1 MIDETAPV
9 LHRAAHTGSRNG
21 AGPEPETIATADDR
35 IRATGT
41 VAALQDRFP
50 GAPEALRILTPGTAE
65 AESGAQVS
73 AATGET
79 YR

>member
-9 LHRAAHTGSRNG
+9 LHRAAHIGSR
-21 AGPEPETIATADDR
+21 
-35 IRATGT
+35 
-41 VAALQDRFP
+41 
-50 GAPEALRILTPGTAE
+50 
-65 AESGAQVS
+65 SGAQVY

>member
-9 LHRAAHTGSRNG
+9 LHRAAHIGSKSG
-21 AGPEPETIATADDR
+21 AGPEMIAIADGR

-41 VAALQDRFP
+41 VAAPQDRFP
-50 GAPEALRILTPGTAE
+50 GAPEAPRILTPGSAE
-65 AESGAQVS
+65 AEGGAQVY
-73 AATGET
+73 AATEET

>member
-1 MIDETAPV
+1 MIDETVPV
-9 LHRAAHTGSRNG
+9 LHRAAHIGGRSG
-21 AGPEPETIATADDR
+21 AGPEPEMIATADGR

-41 VAALQDRFP
+41 VAAPQDRFP
-50 GAPEALRILTPGTAE
+50 GAPDALRIFTLGSAE
-65 AESGAQVS
+65 AKGGAQAY